1 MYGSMYGILYQ
12 VYLLVRNFY
21 FANIETTKFP
31 KKAIVVIDTNVF
43 IVGIKKL
50 ELKFST

>member
-1 MYGSMYGILYQ
+1 MYDSMYGILCQ
-12 VYLLVRNFY
+12 VYLLVRNFD

-31 KKAIVVIDTNVF
+31 EKTIVVIDTNVF